1 MVIGVCTIELRIHGG
16 RSLKEKRRVLRSV
29 KDRIRNRFNVSIA
42 EVGYQDKWQRALLGF
57 VAVSND
63 RSHVTGLLES
73 VVSAVESMG
82 VAEIVDDEI
91 EIL

>member
-63 RSHVTGLLES
+63 RSGLLES
-73 VVSAVESMG
+73 VVSAVDSMG